1 MKDSS
6 ESPIV
11 VLSSRLLAPFI
22 QLFALY
28 VIFHGHYSPGGG
40 FQGGTMLAASIILMR
55 LAVGTNT
62 GEIQFRRIWS
72 SKLSAGGLSIYAL
85 AGLTALIMGGNYLDY
100 KFLPLYWLPEPEIRA
115 MGILIVEI
123 GVAVAVMATLVSIYD
138 DLLEE
143 DKND

>member
-28 VIFHGHYSPGGG
+28 VI